1 MLVGERMSRPVIT
14 VSPETTLEQALE
26 TMQKNKVRRLP
37 VVNRRGELVGIISEG
52 VILRALPSDAT
63 TLSVWEVRDMVR
75 KLTISKYM
83 TEDVVTVTED
93 TPIEEAACIMVDR
106 HISGLPVMRNG
117 SLVGF
122 ISDKDILTTL
132 IELMGA
138 RDGGVRLT
146 AMVTQRPGVLMSI
159 SKAIYEA
166 GGDIVALG
174 TTAGETTDTAEL
186 MIKVAEI
193 DKETL
198 TRWVTPF
205 LERIVDVRDT
215 TPTCT

>member
-14 VSPETTLEQALE
+14 VHPETTLEQALE

-37 VVNRRGELVGIISEG
+37 VVNRRGELVGIIPER

-63 TLSVWEVRDMVR
+63 TLSVWESRDIVR
-75 KLTISKYM
+75 KLTVSKFM

-93 TPIEEAACIMVDR
+93 TPIEEAACMMVDR
-106 HISGLPVMRNG
+106 HFSGLPVVRNG

-138 RDGGVRLT
+138 RDEGVRLT
-146 AMVTQRPGVLMSI
+146 AIVDQRPGVLMSI

-166 GGDIVALG
+166 GGDVVALG
-174 TTAGETTDTAEL
+174 TTTGETTDTAEL

-193 DKETL
+193 DKDTL
-198 TRWVTPF
+198 IRWVTPYI
-205 LERIVDVRDT
+205 EKVVDVRVSST
-215 TPTCT
+215 SCT